1 MASAVQ
7 LLPKK
12 TSRRASTRQVRSQF
26 HRLRIVLNKRIACTP
41 MAVVLTEHGVSLSGS
56 ELGGVN
62 RQSLVAVCAPLQA
75 VIGAGCTHNY
85 SAVSASRYR
94 HSGVRLINL
103 SPTIGWPL
111 SLSLSLFHVAA
122 ECGPLE
128 GNGVR
133 RGFPGKPRPA
143 CRRARREKRRLYPA
157 AAATGG
163 NWYGWVYGGSGP
175 RTRRFSEVLLTAPR
189 LRRAAPG
196 RERAKGTAHVAMQ
209 LL

>member
-7 LLPKK
+7 LQPKK

-111 SLSLSLFHVAA
+111 SLSLSPSFTWPPNAGHLKGT
-122 ECGPLE
+122 ECAGAFRESRGPLAGE
-128 GNGVR
+128 PDVKNGAYTRQRQLQAEIGMAGSMGVR
-133 RGFPGKPRPA
+133 
-143 CRRARREKRRLYPA
+143 
-157 AAATGG
+157 
-163 NWYGWVYGGSGP
+163 
-175 RTRRFSEVLLTAPR
+175 AP
-189 LRRAAPG
+189 
-196 RERAKGTAHVAMQ
+196 AHVVSARCC
-209 LL
+209 